1 MWFEKSKNYVTT
13 WASKKCLEKPK
24 MTRHGACPQGADAWW
39 WRPPLWCQGSAGVDP
54 GWQHREDGGLLG
66 GMVPAQP
73 WRIWALISASTGFAG
88 SASCWLS
95 FPGFTRLGHSAP
107 VTGWQRFGVW
117 SLHDVCRLNSTK
129 VGYSPRFISL
139 IPLLQQAFGSVIIQV
154 ITWLV
159 SAPARI
165 VLLRAQG
172 LGVAEPTLPEGSF
185 QQKPGVLGCRAGRQ
199 VPQSESGEMKWDPQ
213 GHSGLSKKG
222 CQPRGRAETGS

>member
-1 MWFEKSKNYVTT
+1 M
-13 WASKKCLEKPK
+13 LPEKP
-24 MTRHGACPQGADAWW
+24 
-39 WRPPLWCQGSAGVDP
+39 GS
-54 GWQHREDGGLLG
+54 GGLHTWTLG
-66 GMVPAQP
+66 GNLKGG
-73 WRIWALISASTGFAG
+73 IDL
-88 SASCWLS
+88 
-95 FPGFTRLGHSAP
+95 
-107 VTGWQRFGVW
+107 
-117 SLHDVCRLNSTK
+117 CRLNPTK

-199 VPQSESGEMKWDPQ
+199 VPQSESGEMK
-213 GHSGLSKKG
+213 
-222 CQPRGRAETGS
+222 